1 MWEYLTLRR
10 ITPLPNEDLNHYGME
25 GWELVAVYKDKQT
38 ELITSD
44 VEAEVPCLVYHFKR
58 KRKNE

>member
-1 MWEYLTLRR
+1 MWEYLTVKRKL
-10 ITPLPNEDLNHYGME
+10 PLTDSYLNNYGME

-58 KRKNE
+58 KRKK

>member
-1 MWEYLTLRR
+1 MWEYLTVKEK
-10 ITPLPNEDLNHYGME
+10 IPLTDSYLNNYGME

-44 VEAEVPCLVYHFKR
+44 IEVEVSCLVYHFKR
-58 KRKNE
+58 KKKK